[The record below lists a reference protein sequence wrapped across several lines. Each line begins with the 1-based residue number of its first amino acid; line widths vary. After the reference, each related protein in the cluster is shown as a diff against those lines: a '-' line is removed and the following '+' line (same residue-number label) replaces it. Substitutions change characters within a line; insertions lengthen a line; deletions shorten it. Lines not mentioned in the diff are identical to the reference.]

1 MAPSLASSAKPPTCA
16 TLLPMTQSTET
27 QADHPLIG
35 KMIAGKYKV
44 VRLLGEGGMGCVY
57 QG

>member
-1 MAPSLASSAKPPTCA
+1 
-16 TLLPMTQSTET
+16 MTQAHEPQTE
-27 QADHPLIG
+27 HPLVG
-35 KMIAGKYKV
+35 QTIAGKYKV